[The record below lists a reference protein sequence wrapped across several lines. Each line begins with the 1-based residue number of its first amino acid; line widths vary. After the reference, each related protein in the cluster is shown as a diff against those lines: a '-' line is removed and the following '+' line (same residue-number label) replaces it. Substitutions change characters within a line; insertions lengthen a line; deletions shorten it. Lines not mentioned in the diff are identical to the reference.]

1 MPITL
6 QSLINKRKE
15 IEVKYGDDTVMVAYR
30 PYSQA
35 IDDKL
40 KAATAKAAKADG
52 DAAMPLMIRQLI
64 AIIVDWDITDGA
76 DKAAISEAVMRPL
89 PTALLLAISKGI
101 AEDQYPNL
109 VSGAPI
115 AAG

>member
-15 IEVKYGDDTVMVAYR
+15 ITVEYGGDTVMIAYR

-40 KAATAKAAKADG
+40 KVATAKAAQDDG
-52 DAAMPLMIRQLI
+52 NAAIPLMIRQLI
-64 AIIVDWDITDGA
+64 AILVDWDITDGEV
-76 DKAAISEAVMRPL
+76 KAVISEEVLRPL
-89 PTALLLAISKGI
+89 PTAFLIAISKAI

-109 VSGAPI
+109 MSGGDT